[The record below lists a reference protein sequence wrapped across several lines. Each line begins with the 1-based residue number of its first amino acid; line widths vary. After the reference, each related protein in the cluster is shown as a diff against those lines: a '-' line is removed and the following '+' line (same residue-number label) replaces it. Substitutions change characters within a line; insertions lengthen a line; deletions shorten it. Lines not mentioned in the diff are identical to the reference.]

1 MSKQS
6 MENKPPRR
14 LVGVN
19 PTDEEIRELLQRSKN
34 VVVVGA
40 SDNPERP
47 VYGVSEWLL
56 DKTDY
61 NVFFVNPRLQTLFG
75 YPVYPTLMDVPEWI
89 DIVDVFRKSD
99 DVPSVLEESITARA
113 KSLWMQLGINN
124 EASVLRGNKAGLD
137 VIENRCI
144 KIEYERLLLL

>member
-1 MSKQS
+1 MNSH
-6 MENKPPRR
+6 PPRK
-14 LVGVN
+14 LVGIN
-19 PTDEEIRELLQRSKN
+19 PTDDEIRDLLLRSKN
-34 VVVVGA
+34 VAIIGA

-61 NVFFVNPRLQTLFG
+61 NIFFVNPRLQTLFG

-137 VIENRCI
+137 VVENRCI

>member
-137 VIENRCI
+137 VVENRCI